1 MKETEEVMRL
11 KLEASLYAKKI
22 VGESNSEVCKL
33 LRKQIIDAYI
43 EGYLSKHKI

>member
-1 MKETEEVMRL
+1 MKETEEVRRL

-33 LRKQIIDAYI
+33 LKRQIIDAYI
-43 EGYLSKHKI
+43 EGYLSRREI